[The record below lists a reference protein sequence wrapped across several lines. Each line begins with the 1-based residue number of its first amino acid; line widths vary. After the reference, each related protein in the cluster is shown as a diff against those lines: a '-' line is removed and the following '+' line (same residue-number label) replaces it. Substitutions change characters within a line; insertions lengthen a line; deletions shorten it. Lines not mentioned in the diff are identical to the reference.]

1 MFLKKSNS
9 KYISLISILNF
20 LVNINNFINDIL
32 LFYFVMI
39 GISNFNNEN
48 TNYVFR
54 IVMCLWVLQLLIEF
68 MSLKNYRNVK
78 VSKSLLGVLVL
89 YGALES
95 IKSNDFLLLHLY
107 LINRIIRQI
116 IILVFERESFA
127 LNKKGILLHELGH
140 FFISKEYKILNP
152 ELIEV
157 TIKEYSLGRLIT
169 NGNIEDVNPF
179 KYITMLL
186 SGYITENYILYDK
199 KEYDLTEIRRILL
212 IELGSNQY
220 SNNYLGELVKIY
232 LDDNKLEE
240 AIADILKIIDKY
252 KNDILNMA
260 KKNRYKKT
268 IDLKEYVE
276 G

>member
-20 LVNINNFINDIL
+20 LVNINNFINDII
-32 LFYFVMI
+32 LFCFVMI

-48 TNYVFR
+48 TNYIFR

-68 MSLKNYRNVK
+68 MSFKNYRNVRI
-78 VSKSLLGVLVL
+78 SKALLGVLVL